1 MLNTCTI
8 MGRMTRNPEL
18 RRTPSG
24 VAVVS
29 FPVAVDRD
37 YKDKDGSKETDFI
50 DCVAWRNTAEFV
62 RNYFAKGQMIVVHGR
77 LQSRDWVDKD
87 GGKRKTVEIVA
98 DSVYFGEGKR
108 KSQDAVQSEPS
119 GFSEIEEDS
128 GLPF

>member
-62 RNYFAKGQMIVVHGR
+62 RNYFTKGQMIVVHGR

-128 GLPF
+128 DLPF